1 MLDID
6 GGLIASDFATQ
17 SSPMVSFSIIAAGLT
32 LNAPNFS
39 QEHLGVSYLEWL
51 TNSLV
56 ATFIVVAT
64 IVYLARQA
72 TRRLEII
79 PGPSQN
85 MFEAVMVILYD
96 TLEGIVGKHMVSKVF
111 SLLATLFIF
120 ILTANWYGL
129 FPGVGSIGWGQVE
142 GAFRYVPHVDVPI
155 LRPTTADLNMTLGMA
170 VIFMGFWLYWTFSEM
185 GLMGFLKHTFGVK
198 GGMKGFMALLLAPI
212 FFFVGIIEIVS
223 MGFRPISLSLRLF
236 GNIFAGENLL
246 TTMITLGQTLGVPD
260 WISVLISITVP
271 IPFYFL
277 ELLVGL
283 LQAMVFVLLCAVY
296 IQLSTTHDEEEAHH

>member
-1 MLDID
+1 MTFL
-6 GGLIASDFATQ
+6 
-17 SSPMVSFSIIAAGLT
+17 PIIAAGLT
-32 LNAPNFS
+32 LNAPSFS
-39 QEHLGVSYLEWL
+39 EDHLGVSYLEWL
-51 TNSLV
+51 TNSIV

-64 IVYLARQA
+64 IIYLARQA

-96 TLEGIVGKHMVSKVF
+96 TLEGIVGKHMVGKVF

-120 ILTANWYGL
+120 ILTANWFGL
-129 FPGVGSIGWGQVE
+129 LPGVGSIGWGEVT
-142 GAFRYVPHVDVPI
+142 GGFRYVPHVDVPI

-170 VIFMGFWLYWTFSEM
+170 VIFMCFWAYWTFTEV
-185 GLMGFLKHTFGVK
+185 GLWGFLKHEFGVK
-198 GGMKGFMALLLAPI
+198 GGMTGIMAALLAPI

-223 MGFRPISLSLRLF
+223 IGFRPISLSLRLF
-236 GNIFAGENLL
+236 GNVFAGENLL
-246 TTMITLGQTLGVPD
+246 TTMITLGQTLGVPG
-260 WISVLISITVP
+260 WISAIISVIVP

-283 LQAMVFVLLCAVY
+283 LQAMVFVLLCSVY
-296 IQLSTTHDEEEAHH
+296 IQLSTSHDEEEAHH